1 MTKLQL
7 INNIEKYFNGKRTR
21 SVNDDMFN
29 QISKA
34 VKDLKVSDEIYNS
47 NLEYVKKQIILNRF
61 EAYSKYLA
69 DGKVENAQIE
79 IIKAIQELKEIAE
92 Y

>member
-1 MTKLQL
+1 M
-7 INNIEKYFNGKRTR
+7 
-21 SVNDDMFN
+21 
-29 QISKA
+29 
-34 VKDLKVSDEIYNS
+34 KVSEEIYNS

-61 EAYSKYLA
+61 EAYVKYLA

-79 IIKAIQELKEIAE
+79 INKAIQELKEIAE

>member
-34 VKDLKVSDEIYNS
+34 VKDFKVSDEIYNS